1 LFQDSLER
9 LVGSTEQHNSLKLTP
24 KNQDISMKSTPVSV
38 LIVADTAMGFSS
50 VSRLLEQ
57 RGCKCSFARSYPE
70 GALLF
75 SQHAFD
81 LVLCSGEREGVNTL
95 MNRVIESSA
104 SLFRSHLVE
113 HSCWWLPAVLRG
125 EKCLGTPA
133 LRPGEFAKTLD
144 SIVHEIRSAD
154 RNASAPAAD

>member
-1 LFQDSLER
+1 M
-9 LVGSTEQHNSLKLTP
+9 NSRA
-24 KNQDISMKSTPVSV
+24 IRV
-38 LIVADTAMGFSS
+38 LIVADSAMGFSS

-75 SQHAFD
+75 SEHAFD
-81 LVLCSGEREGVNTL
+81 LVLCSDRREGVNTL

-113 HSCWWLPAVLRG
+113 HSCWWLPTVLHG
-125 EKCLGTPA
+125 EKCLGMPA
-133 LRPGEFAKTLD
+133 LRPDEFAKTLD
-144 SIVHEIRSAD
+144 SIVHDMQLTARSTPTPGAG
-154 RNASAPAAD
+154 